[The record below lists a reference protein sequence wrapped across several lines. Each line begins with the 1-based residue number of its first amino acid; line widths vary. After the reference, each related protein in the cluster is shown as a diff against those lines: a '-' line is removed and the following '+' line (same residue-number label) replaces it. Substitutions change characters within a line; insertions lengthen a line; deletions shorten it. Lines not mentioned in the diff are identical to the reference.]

1 MECEGGRMEGRI
13 DNERIGDGKGWNTS
27 SLE

>member
-1 MECEGGRMEGRI
+1 MECEGGRREGRI
-13 DNERIGDGKGWNTS
+13 DNERMGDGKGWNTS